1 MSLRTGESL
10 LTPLPFAP
18 KARTLYTFPDPLL
31 AGGIDGALVG
41 ALEGALEGALV
52 GGAFLV
58 LLVVLAKFVDDVV
71 FFLLVVVVASMC
83 WTTHKT
89 TQMHTKSLKQ

>member
-31 AGGIDGALVG
+31 AGGIDGALV
-41 ALEGALEGALV
+41 GALEGALV

>member
-18 KARTLYTFPDPLL
+18 KARTLYTFPNPLL
-31 AGGIDGALVG
+31 AGGIDGALV
-41 ALEGALEGALV
+41 GALEGALV